1 MNTQIIFKHTEGKP
15 TSLKSLMFFLHTFMS
30 FYPQG
35 YCVYTVFIHTSVSYY
50 ISWSDANSNC
60 FWNPRTSLLFK
71 FAAFFNVFH
80 AEGFLISLVIGI
92 WPEYSVKWSVFP
104 YLSCCW
110 KQLQYGA
117 FCQILFLALFCFTT
131 VVNVTLKICLMI
143 DMWPK

>member
-80 AEGFLISLVIGI
+80 AEAFPNFNGDWHLAWIQCKMICFPLSVMLLEAASVWGLLPDLVSSSLL
-92 WPEYSVKWSVFP
+92 FHN
-104 YLSCCW
+104 CC
-110 KQLQYGA
+110 K
-117 FCQILFLALFCFTT
+117 CDIEDLFDDWHVA
-131 VVNVTLKICLMI
+131 
-143 DMWPK
+143 